1 MSDRI
6 DIRAGAPEVAD
17 AARDRVVHAAER
29 AIAARGVFH
38 WALAGGSTPKAA
50 YARLAALPPRV
61 IDWTRVRVW
70 FGDERCVPPD
80 HAESNFRMAA
90 DTLLSR
96 VPIPLSNIHRI
107 QAELGPAAAPS
118 YESLL
123 AATFPHAAPS
133 FDLVLLG
140 LGVDG
145 HTASLFSTADFP
157 PDPARLA
164 ISVVAPPGYSIRPR
178 ISLTHHALARAR
190 AAVFLVTG
198 HEKRDTLARV
208 LQPSS
213 DQDRSLPASII
224 ASTCHARWIVD
235 RDASDHE
242 R

>member
-1 MSDRI
+1 MSDRV
-6 DIRAGAPEVAD
+6 DIHSGPSQVAD

-50 YARLAALPPRV
+50 YASLAALPPGV
-61 IDWTRVRVW
+61 IDWARVRVW

-90 DTLLSR
+90 DSLLSR
-96 VPIPLSNIHRI
+96 VPIPPSNIHHI
-107 QAELGPAAAPS
+107 QAELGPAAAPG

-123 AATFPHAAPS
+123 AATFTRAAPS

-140 LGVDG
+140 LGTDG
-145 HTASLFSTADFP
+145 HTASLFSAADFP

-178 ISLTHHALARAR
+178 ISLTHHVLARAR
-190 AAVFLVTG
+190 GVVFLVTG
-198 HEKRDTLARV
+198 LEKRDILARV

-213 DQDRSLPASII
+213 DQDRALPASII
-224 ASTCHARWIVD
+224 ASTCHTFWIVD
-235 RDASDHE
+235 RDAIGN
-242 R
+242 